1 MLSNRKKQS
10 EPNPANSINVIG
22 PDTTV
27 EGNIISNGDIRIDGK
42 LIGSITTS
50 SKLVLGVSGIIEGD
64 LEAKSADVSGQVK
77 GNLTVGEILYL
88 KQSSKVMGDIKTGKL
103 VVESGSEFNGTCAMS
118 GQAIPIA
125 SRTPNSTNDKQEAVA
140 R

>member
-1 MLSNRKKQS
+1 MLSSKKKQAAPS
-10 EPNPANSINVIG
+10 PANSINVIG

-27 EGNIISNGDIRIDGK
+27 EGNIISNGDMRIDGK

-64 LEAKSADVSGQVK
+64 LEAKSADISGQVK

-103 VVESGSEFNGTCAMS
+103 VVEPGGEFNGTCAMS

-125 SRTPNSTNDKQEAVA
+125 SRTPSSTNDKQEAVA